1 MRSGSDRVFTGT
13 LRFVAARLALL
24 ALMLLGLVVI
34 TFTISNI
41 APSDPA
47 ALAAGPD
54 ATSDMI
60 ATIRHE
66 YGLDQ
71 PLPQQF
77 LRYVSDLLHANLGRA
92 VQTGNQVSDDLA
104 RYLPATIELVLL
116 SMLLAVTVGI
126 SAGML
131 AAFRRNHLF
140 DHAARLIAVSGV
152 ALPAFWAALLLQL
165 VFGVWLGWLPTSGQ
179 LSVATTPPEPHTGMV
194 ILDALLAGDPATAA
208 EALHYAI
215 LPAFVL
221 ALPSLAAILRVAR
234 AEMIETLG
242 ADYVTAARAHG
253 VAPWRVV
260 ALLALKNA
268 MLPTLAMIGLRLGW
282 TLGSSFL
289 VETVFDWPGI
299 GLYAVSSALASD
311 FKPVMGVTL
320 AVGTTFML
328 ANLLIDLAYGWLDPR
343 TRSA

>member
-1 MRSGSDRVFTGT
+1 MNGT
-13 LRFVAARLALL
+13 LRFVAGRIALL
-24 ALMLLGLVVI
+24 GLMLLGLVVI
-34 TFTISNI
+34 TFVVSNI

-54 ATSDMI
+54 ATRDMI
-60 ATIRHE
+60 ETVRHE

-71 PLPQQF
+71 PLPLQF
-77 LRYVSDLLHANLGRA
+77 VRYVSDLLHGDLGRA
-92 VQTGNQVSDDLA
+92 VQTGNRVVDDLG
-104 RYLPATIELVLL
+104 RYLPATLELVLL
-116 SMLLAVTVGI
+116 SMIFAVVVGI
-126 SAGML
+126 PAGML
-131 AAFRRNHLF
+131 AAVRRNRPI
-140 DHAARLIAVSGV
+140 DHALRMVAVSGV

-179 LSVATTPPEPHTGMV
+179 LSVATAPPDPHTGMV
-194 ILDALLAGDPATAA
+194 ILDALLAGDLGVAA

-221 ALPSLAAILRVAR
+221 ALPSLAAIMRVAR
-234 AEMIETLG
+234 AEMIEVLG

-320 AVGTTFML
+320 AVGVTFMVS
-328 ANLLIDLAYGWLDPR
+328 NLLTDLAYGWLDPR

>member
-1 MRSGSDRVFTGT
+1 MARY
-13 LRFVAARLALL
+13 VAGRLALL
-24 ALMLLGLVVI
+24 ALMLGGLVVI
-34 TFTISNI
+34 TFLIANI

-54 ATSDMI
+54 ATRDMI
-60 ATIRHE
+60 ETVRRE

-77 LRYVSDLLHANLGRA
+77 VRYVGDLLQGRLGRA
-92 VQTGNQVSDDLA
+92 VQTGNAVADDLA
-104 RYLPATIELVLL
+104 RYFPATMELVLL
-116 SMLLAVTVGI
+116 STGFAVALGVPLGV
-126 SAGML
+126 L
-131 AAFRRNHLF
+131 AAMRRNRPI
-140 DHAARLIAVSGV
+140 DHAIRMMAVSGV

-165 VFGVWLGWLPTSGQ
+165 LFSVHLGWLPTSGQ
-179 LSVATTPPEPHTGMV
+179 LSVATAPPPAVTGM
-194 ILDALLAGDPATAA
+194 ILLDALWAGQFAVFA
-208 EALHYAI
+208 EALRYAV

-221 ALPSLAAILRVAR
+221 ALPSVAAIVRVNR
-234 AEMIETLG
+234 AEMIEVLG
-242 ADYVTAARAHG
+242 ADHITAARAHG
-253 VAPWRVV
+253 VPPWRVV
-260 ALLALKNA
+260 GWLALKCA

-320 AVGTTFML
+320 AIGVTFML
-328 ANLLIDLAYGWLDPR
+328 CNLLIDLAYGWLDPR
-343 TRSA
+343 TRGA

>member
-1 MRSGSDRVFTGT
+1 M
-13 LRFVAARLALL
+13 LRFLAARVALL
-24 ALMLLGLVVI
+24 GLMLLGLIVI
-34 TFTISNI
+34 TFVVSNI

-54 ATSDMI
+54 ATRDMI
-60 ATIRHE
+60 ETVRHE

-71 PLPQQF
+71 PLPLQF
-77 LRYVSDLLHANLGRA
+77 VRYVSDLLHGDLGRA
-92 VQTGNQVSDDLA
+92 VQTGNQVADDLG
-104 RYLPATIELVLL
+104 RYLPPTLELVFLA
-116 SMLLAVTVGI
+116 MLFSVLIGVP
-126 SAGML
+126 AGTL
-131 AAFRRNHLF
+131 AAVRRNHFF
-140 DHAARLIAVSGV
+140 DHAARVLAVSGV

-179 LSVATTPPEPHTGMV
+179 LSVATAPPEPRTGMV
-194 ILDALLAGDPATAA
+194 ILDALLAGEPAVFA
-208 EALHYAI
+208 EAVRYAV

-221 ALPSLAAILRVAR
+221 ALPSLAAIMRVAR
-234 AEMIETLG
+234 AEMIEVMG
-242 ADYVTAARAHG
+242 ADFVTAARAHG

-260 ALLALKNA
+260 TLLALKNA
-268 MLPTLAMIGLRLGW
+268 MLPTLAMVGLRLGW

-299 GLYAVSSALASD
+299 GLYAVSSAIASD

-320 AVGTTFML
+320 AVGVTFMVS
-328 ANLLIDLAYGWLDPR
+328 NLLIDLAYGWLDPR